1 MATENEQL
9 VLSISAD
16 TRQILN
22 AMKRLTGEI
31 ARSTSGIQKQFDD
44 LGKGVDRSMTTAMQ
58 KRIDTMVGVGTNATK
73 EWTGALAEQGK
84 EMERLRSRFNP
95 VFSTVTRYKT
105 TIGEIR
111 AAHRLGAISADEMAS
126 AIQRERQAALASISA
141 IKQRNAALSDTPN
154 VPGMSGPNGFNTAN
168 IAAQFQDIGVTAAM
182 GMNPLQI
189 ALQQGTQLSAVLNQM
204 GSGKQVVQGLGAAFM
219 SIVNPISLVTIGT
232 IAATTA
238 AAQYFLTS
246 EDGADAMK
254 QSLEDQAE
262 LIQRVAQSYGD
273 LLPQVRA
280 LAAERER
287 HAGRQDI
294 EDSTQLAVAE
304 TFARIKEEVSS
315 AGDEIDSLMDLLRNT
330 VPPDQIVAVQRAL
343 RTLAETAAD
352 NTTTVEDLDAAQD
365 ALTAALQS
373 GSIPVFQET
382 ASVLAA
388 MRPELIA
395 VRDDIARANEAAAN
409 TQAFIDLQT
418 QIDGLSSA
426 KARDEI
432 NELTQQMRD
441 GEVSV
446 EEFLAELAR
455 ISSFAPDVSGIIS
468 AARSV
473 AEAWDEARQAVAT
486 FTGRESQ
493 GGRVRYQPGFINL
506 PSSAPTPGQRPND
519 IQRLDWE
526 AEYRDRAARA
536 GRGGGKS
543 KEETEAERKK
553 KAIDDVIASLKF
565 EAEQLGRTGTE
576 QRIYNEL
583 KRAGVDLASEN
594 GQKIANLVTSLEKER
609 QALEAS
615 KQALEA
621 RGKAIENLFDM
632 GADAIGSI
640 IDKSV
645 SAEDA
650 VRKLALQLAF
660 AAAQAA
666 LFGSGPLAGLF
677 GGGGG
682 IFGKAIPKYG
692 NGINNHPGGLAIVGD
707 KGPELLNLP
716 RGSQVIPNVRPV
728 AVPSAPALVSTGRG
742 GGDVNYAPIFQ
753 IDARGA
759 QQGVGEEIRAALADY
774 DRGRKARLRADLP
787 DLRRRG
793 QG

>member
-1 MATENEQL
+1 MATENEEL

-31 ARSTSGIQKQFDD
+31 AKSTGGIQKQFDN

-58 KRIDTMVGVGTNATK
+58 KRIDTMIGVGTNATK

-111 AAHRLGAISADEMAS
+111 AAHRLGAISADEMTS
-126 AIQRERQAALASISA
+126 AIQRERQAALASIAA
-141 IKQRNAALSDTPN
+141 IKQRNAALSDTPAVGGAN
-154 VPGMSGPNGFNTAN
+154 RFNTAN
-168 IAAQFQDIGVTAAM
+168 LAAQGFDIFATAGFM
-182 GMNPLQI
+182 PWQTV
-189 ALQQGTQLSAVLNQM
+189 ALQQGPQVAQIFNEISASGQKIGPAVAGAFLQL
-204 GSGKQVVQGLGAAFM
+204 
-219 SIVNPISLVTIGT
+219 VNPISLVTIGT

-246 EDGADAMK
+246 EDGADAMT
-254 QSLEDQAE
+254 QNLEEQAE

-287 HAGRQDI
+287 LAGRQ
-294 EDSTQLAVAE
+294 EVQDSTQIAIAN
-304 TFARIKEEVSS
+304 TFSRIKEEVSS
-315 AGDEIDSLMDLLRNT
+315 AGDEIESLMDLLRNT

-343 RTLAETAAD
+343 RTLAETASD
-352 NTTTVEDLDAAQD
+352 NTTTVEDLDTAQD
-365 ALTAALQS
+365 ALTAALRS

-382 ASVLAA
+382 ASALAA

-395 VRDDIARANEAAAN
+395 VREDIQRASDAAAS
-409 TQAFIDLQT
+409 TQAFIDLQS

-432 NELTQQMRD
+432 NEFTQQMRD

-446 EEFLAELAR
+446 EQFLAELAR
-455 ISSFAPDVSGIIS
+455 ISSYAPDVSGIIS

-473 AEAWDEARQAVAT
+473 AEAWDEARQSVVT
-486 FTGRESQ
+486 FTGRESR
-493 GGRVRYQPGFINL
+493 GGRVRYQPGFLNL

-526 AEYRDRAARA
+526 DEYRERMARA

-583 KRAGVDLASEN
+583 KRAGVDLNSEN
-594 GQKIANLVTSLEKER
+594 GQKIASLVTSLEKER
-609 QALEAS
+609 RALEAS
-615 KQALEA
+615 KQAMEA

-650 VRKLALQLAF
+650 VRKLAVQLAL

-692 NGINNHPGGLAIVGD
+692 NGTNNHPGGLAIVGD

-716 RGSQVIPNVRPV
+716 RGSQIIPNVRPV
-728 AVPSAPALVSTGRG
+728 AVPSAPAILGASG
-742 GGDVNYAPIFQ
+742 GGSVSAPVQ
-753 IDARGA
+753 VTIDARGA
-759 QQGVGEEIRAALADY
+759 DREGLSRVEQQV
-774 DRGRKARLRADLP
+774 ARLKAELP
-787 DLRRRG
+787 STVVATVRQAQKTRQLR
-793 QG
+793 

>member
-1 MATENEQL
+1 MATENEEL

-31 ARSTSGIQKQFDD
+31 AKSTSGIQKQFDD

-126 AIQRERQAALASISA
+126 AIQRERQAALASIAA

-154 VPGMSGPNGFNTAN
+154 IPGIAGGNSFNTAN

-204 GSGKQVVQGLGAAFM
+204 GSGKQVIQGLGAAFM

-246 EDGADAMK
+246 EDGAEAMT
-254 QSLEDQAE
+254 QSLEKQAE

-287 HAGRQDI
+287 LAGRQDI
-294 EDSTQLAVAE
+294 EDTSQIVIAE
-304 TFARIKEEVSS
+304 TFARIKEEVAS
-315 AGDEIDSLMDLLRNT
+315 AGHEIEALMGQLRNT

-343 RTLAETAAD
+343 AALTGSAED
-352 NTTTVEDLDAAQD
+352 NSTSVEQMDAAHR
-365 ALTAALQS
+365 ALMTAFETSAV
-373 GSIPVFQET
+373 PVFRTT
-382 ASVLAA
+382 AEALAA

-395 VRDDIARANEAAAN
+395 VRDEIQSTDERAAN
-409 TQAFIDLQT
+409 AKAFADLQA
-418 QIDGLSSA
+418 QIDGISSA
-426 KARDEI
+426 KAR
-432 NELTQQMRD
+432 
-441 GEVSV
+441 
-446 EEFLAELAR
+446 EEFSALAEGAKTAETSLDDLLDAAAA
-455 ISSFAPDVSGIIS
+455 ISGYAPDVQPLIGTLSDIWRQ
-468 AARSV
+468 ANAT
-473 AEAWDEARQAVAT
+473 AEAVSSITSRGGPQT
-486 FTGRESQ
+486 RGRY
-493 GGRVRYQPGFINL
+493 GRFPQL
-506 PSSAPTPGQRPND
+506 PDRAPTPGERPND

-526 AEYRDRAARA
+526 AEYNERLARA
-536 GRGGGKS
+536 GRGAGKS

-583 KRAGVDLASEN
+583 KRAGVDLNSEN
-594 GQKIANLVTSLEKER
+594 GQKIASLVTSLEKER

-650 VRKLALQLAF
+650 VRKLAVQLAL

-682 IFGKAIPKYG
+682 IFGKSIPKYG
-692 NGINNHPGGLAIVGD
+692 NGTNNHPGGLAIVGD

-728 AVPSAPALVSTGRG
+728 AVPSAPAILGASG
-742 GGDVNYAPIFQ
+742 GGSISAPVQ
-753 IDARGA
+753 VTIDARGA
-759 QQGVGEEIRAALADY
+759 DREGLARVEQQV
-774 DRGRKARLRADLP
+774 ARLKAELP
-787 DLRRRG
+787 STVVATVRQAQKTRQLR
-793 QG
+793 